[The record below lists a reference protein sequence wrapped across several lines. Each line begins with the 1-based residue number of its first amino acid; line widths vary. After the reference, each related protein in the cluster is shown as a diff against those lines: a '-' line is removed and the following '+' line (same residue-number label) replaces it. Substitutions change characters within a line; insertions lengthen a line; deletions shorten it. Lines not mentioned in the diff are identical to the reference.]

1 MSTLAASCT
10 NISIFPCDHSTCKLQ
25 HTATMADWVAHFIQ
39 ANAAAF
45 ASADVVLIER
55 QPPGGLRCCEQLIF
69 EHFRAKAKLL
79 QPRSMHSFFN
89 MGCMNYEERK
99 KHSVYLASVHYPTSP
114 ILQAALDRSRAH
126 DITDAMLM
134 AVYYKDKL
142 NPHPREEVKL
152 SDSIDAFFSSFYY
165 NKSK

>member
-1 MSTLAASCT
+1 MRQLKLTECLVAPKLQTRVMCIDPGICNVGLALVSIDQDNGVELEAASCT

-25 HTATMADWVAHFIQ
+25 HSATMADWVAHFIM
-39 ANAAAF
+39 ANAMAF

-69 EHFRAKAKLL
+69 ERFRGKAKLL

-99 KHSVYLASVHYPTSP
+99 HRARN
-114 ILQAALDRSRAH
+114 RS
-126 DITDAMLM
+126 L
-134 AVYYKDKL
+134 
-142 NPHPREEVKL
+142 
-152 SDSIDAFFSSFYY
+152 
-165 NKSK
+165 